1 MTFFAPA
8 SMCFAAF
15 SRSVK
20 SPLDSSTSSTP
31 SAFHGSFA
39 GARSA
44 RTRTVR
50 PPMAR
55 RSSSARTCSRSG
67 PCTESYC
74 SRCASVFAFV
84 MSLTATNSSASSPR
98 QARRTFL
105 PIRPNPLIPTRI
117 FAMQPPPPARDPSHF
132 APRRSSKGALWRR
145 ARRQSE
151 RFIDIFWDA
160 KNLATIQTASMDLKE
175 SPVAQVFRSG
185 YQELQRLTKGKRG
198 NPGGDEDTIELGGI
212 ENVQR
217 AMHRARTQEVTRLE
231 RGLTFL
237 ATTASTAPFI
247 GLFGTVW
254 GIMTAFR
261 GLSTTTS
268 SSIQAVAPGIAEAL
282 IATAVGLAAAIPAV
296 VMYNRFSRQLRVL
309 TAEMDTFGS
318 EFLNIAERHFL
329 K

>member
-1 MTFFAPA
+1 MIHEFSTSVAWGGAVLAQLAETLPGHQESVLDMVVGSGPVVRA
-8 SMCFAAF
+8 VLLILLAF
-15 SRSVK
+15 SVGCWGIALAKSVE
-20 SPLDSSTSSTP
+20 
-31 SAFHGSFA
+31 
-39 GARSA
+39 
-44 RTRTVR
+44 
-50 PPMAR
+50 M
-55 RSSSARTCSRSG
+55 
-67 PCTESYC
+67 
-74 SRCASVFAFV
+74 
-84 MSLTATNSSASSPR
+84 
-98 QARRTFL
+98 
-105 PIRPNPLIPTRI
+105 
-117 FAMQPPPPARDPSHF
+117 
-132 APRRSSKGALWRR
+132 RR

-185 YQELQRLTKGKRG
+185 YQELQRLTKTKRG

-309 TAEMDTFGS
+309 TAEMETFAS

>member
-1 MTFFAPA
+1 MIHDLFGLGTLPLAGLAAQLAAPA
-8 SMCFAAF
+8 
-15 SRSVK
+15 VGHQDTV
-20 SPLDSSTSSTP
+20 LDMIV
-31 SAFHGSFA
+31 G
-39 GARSA
+39 
-44 RTRTVR
+44 
-50 PPMAR
+50 
-55 RSSSARTCSRSG
+55 SG
-67 PCTESYC
+67 PVV
-74 SRCASVFAFV
+74 RAVLVILVGFSVGCWGIA
-84 MSLTATNSSASSPR
+84 LA
-98 QARRTFL
+98 
-105 PIRPNPLIPTRI
+105 
-117 FAMQPPPPARDPSHF
+117 
-132 APRRSSKGALWRR
+132 KGVEMRR
-145 ARRQSE
+145 ARRQSA

-160 KNLATIQTASMDLKE
+160 KNLSTIQTASVDLKE

-185 YQELQRLTKGKRG
+185 YQELQRLTKSKRG
-198 NPGGDEDTIELGGI
+198 NPGGDDEVTEFGGI

-217 AMHRARTQEVTRLE
+217 AMVRARTEEMTRLE

-296 VMYNRFSRQLRVL
+296 VLYNRFARQVRVL
-309 TAEMDTFGS
+309 TAEMDTFSS

>member
-1 MTFFAPA
+1 MIPEFSTSVAWWGAVLAQLAETLPGHQESVLDMVVGSGPVVRA
-8 SMCFAAF
+8 VLLILLAF
-15 SRSVK
+15 SVGCWGIALAKSVE
-20 SPLDSSTSSTP
+20 
-31 SAFHGSFA
+31 
-39 GARSA
+39 
-44 RTRTVR
+44 
-50 PPMAR
+50 M
-55 RSSSARTCSRSG
+55 
-67 PCTESYC
+67 
-74 SRCASVFAFV
+74 
-84 MSLTATNSSASSPR
+84 
-98 QARRTFL
+98 
-105 PIRPNPLIPTRI
+105 
-117 FAMQPPPPARDPSHF
+117 
-132 APRRSSKGALWRR
+132 RR

-185 YQELQRLTKGKRG
+185 YQELQRLTKSKRG
-198 NPGGDEDTIELGGI
+198 NPGGEEDTVELGGI

-309 TAEMDTFGS
+309 SAEMDTFAS